1 MILSLIN
8 VHFST
13 MKKEIFTENAPKPI
27 GPYSQGI
34 ISNGM
39 LFTAGQIAIIP
50 ETGEVFRGHIKE
62 ETGIVMSHL
71 SEILKAAGLTFNNVV
86 KCSIFLSDM
95 NDFQHV
101 NEVYGSYFEMPFPVR
116 ETVEVSRLPK
126 DVKVEI
132 SLVASIG

>member
-1 MILSLIN
+1 
-8 VHFST
+8 
-13 MKKEIFTENAPKPI
+13 MKKEIYTEKAPKAI

-50 ETGEVFRGHIKE
+50 ESGEVFRGNIKDE
-62 ETGIVMSHL
+62 AHLVMSHL
-71 SEILKAAGLTFNNVV
+71 SEILKEAGLTFHNVL

-95 NDFQHV
+95 NDFQSV
-101 NEVYGSYFEMPFPVR
+101 NEVYGSYFEKPYPVR
-116 ETVEVSRLPK
+116 ETVEVKRLPK

-132 SLVASIG
+132 SLVASVY